1 MKSLTLNGFRKWL
14 DMYGKASED
23 GDPKA
28 AAELFSQNAEY
39 YETPFDDPMIGHDG
53 VYRYW
58 SGSAQ
63 ALKDVQF
70 SYEILAVKGNT
81 GIARWQAKF
90 VSVRSGSHVALDG
103 VLLAEFDEQGKCSI
117 FREWW
122 HRQEI
127 NASPFENT

>member
-39 YETPFDDPMIGHDG
+39 YETPFDDPMIGQDG

-70 SYEILAVKGNT
+70 SYEILAVKENS